1 MKPYLVV
8 DEEASKERNYERLV
22 KIWGHPELVDAL
34 LPKLNS
40 SEDFF
45 AISSITCQN
54 RVYLEVVLHPLAD
67 VSDVATIRELVQTS
81 WDEISG
87 DLLKI
92 EPEQKTDDWIDYKG
106 LDRMPEIDRE
116 AITGLGELF
125 RPKTRDQKRML
136 MTLLFDAARNL
147 YDIGSADIRDEDFLK
162 EEPESV
168 PDEEEPESVPDKE
181 EVEETE
187 SVG

>member
-8 DEEASKERNYERLV
+8 DEGASKERNYERLV

-40 SEDFF
+40 DKDFF

-54 RVYLEVVLHPLAD
+54 RVHLEVVLHPLAD
-67 VSDVATIRELVQTS
+67 VNDVTAIKEFVETS
-81 WDEISG
+81 WDEMG
-87 DLLKI
+87 EDLLEI
-92 EPEQKTDDWIDYKG
+92 EPESELPGEDWVDYKG
-106 LDRMPEIDRE
+106 LNRIPEIDRDT
-116 AITGLGELF
+116 ISGLGDLF
-125 RPKTRDQKRML
+125 RPKTREQKRLL

-162 EEPESV
+162 EEPEPV
-168 PDEEEPESVPDKE
+168 PDEEEAEES
-181 EVEETE
+181 ETE
-187 SVG
+187 